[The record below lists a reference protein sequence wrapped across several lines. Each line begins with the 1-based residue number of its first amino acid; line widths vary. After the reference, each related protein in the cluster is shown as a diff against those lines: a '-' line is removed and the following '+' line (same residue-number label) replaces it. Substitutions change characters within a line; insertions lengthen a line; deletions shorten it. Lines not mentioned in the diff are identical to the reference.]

1 MTVCLCQLLTLP
13 IQSASIATGGQL
25 QLRCKARTDVLMA
38 VGYDQ
43 GRPGVELCM
52 VCLQTLQSAGSLGSR
67 TNTTS
72 VFSSALDSYP
82 NVKTCASS
90 SSTSSSGSASTE
102 TAGR

>member
-1 MTVCLCQLLTLP
+1 M
-13 IQSASIATGGQL
+13 IKAGQGMIKAG
-25 QLRCKARTDVLMA
+25 QVLRSEWC
-38 VGYDQ
+38 
-43 GRPGVELCM
+43 P
-52 VCLQTLQSAGSLGSR
+52 QTLQSAGSLGSR